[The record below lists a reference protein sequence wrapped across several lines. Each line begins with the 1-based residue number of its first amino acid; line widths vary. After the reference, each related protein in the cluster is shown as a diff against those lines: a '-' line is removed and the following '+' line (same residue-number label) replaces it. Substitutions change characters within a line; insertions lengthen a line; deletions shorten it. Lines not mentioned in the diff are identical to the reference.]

1 MKCELCAGGRFSLLH
16 RKEFADILRCA
27 DCGLALSS
35 LVSKGGGEIED
46 LQKAFFDDRDWVEAR
61 DTVEFLF
68 RAEARR
74 RLRLICKY
82 KGGGRLLEVGSGTG
96 EFLAAARRGG
106 FEVTGVEMSRPAAE
120 YARRTYGVEVLSA
133 WLDELRG
140 KSEVY
145 DVITLNH
152 VLEHILVQ
160 RESLK
165 VLHDLLAE
173 GGIIHVEVPN
183 LASWGYHL
191 RKGEWAGFSRA
202 HLYFYTPETLSRMF
216 TECGFK
222 VLRVATREGENSWFN
237 LLTGSLAGSLLNNAR
252 RWLRAGQANGQGA
265 ERTPPRHAGV
275 VLPKGCEAE
284 APARPRTR
292 ERLRTLMRVGYSRAG
307 YVSGLV
313 LKPFLMAEE
322 ALNGGGGV
330 WVIATKR

>member
-1 MKCELCAGGRFSLLH
+1 MKCELCSGGRFSLLH

-27 DCGLALSS
+27 DCGLVLSS
-35 LVSKGGGEIED
+35 LVSEGGREIED
-46 LQKAFFDDRDWVEAR
+46 LQRAFFDDSDWVGAR

-82 KGGGRLLEVGSGTG
+82 KRGGRLLEVGSGTG

-120 YARRTYGVEVLSA
+120 YSRRTYGVEVLSA
-133 WLDELRG
+133 WLDELSGR
-140 KSEVY
+140 SEGY
-145 DVITLNH
+145 DVVTLNH

-165 VLHDLLAE
+165 IMHGLLAKD
-173 GGIIHVEVPN
+173 GIIHVEVPN
-183 LASWGYHL
+183 LASWGYYL
-191 RKGEWAGFSRA
+191 TRGEWAGFSRA
-202 HLYFYTPETLSRMF
+202 HLYFYTPETLGRMF
-216 TECGFK
+216 AECGFK
-222 VLRVATREGENSWFN
+222 VLRVATREGESSWFN
-237 LLTGSLAGSLLNNAR
+237 LLTGSLAGSLINNAR
-252 RWLRAGQANGQGA
+252 RRLRAGPTNGQGA
-265 ERTPPRHAGV
+265 EHVSPRQARAL
-275 VLPKGCEAE
+275 LPEENEAE
-284 APARPRTR
+284 AAGRPRTR